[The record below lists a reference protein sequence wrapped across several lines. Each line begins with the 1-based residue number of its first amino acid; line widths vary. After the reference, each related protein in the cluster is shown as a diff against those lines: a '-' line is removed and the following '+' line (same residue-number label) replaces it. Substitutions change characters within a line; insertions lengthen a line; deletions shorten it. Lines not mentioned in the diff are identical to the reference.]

1 MYPPDLKTKPIF
13 NLSSHAIKTRGQEN
27 SVWEIFAHYYITFS
41 TLDTLTF
48 MILMK
53 GLTKIL
59 HHNSIIQT

>member
-41 TLDTLTF
+41 TLDTLTLWF
-48 MILMK
+48 WWK
-53 GLTKIL
+53 G
-59 HHNSIIQT
+59 